1 MRLFWRFSNTVRVS
15 LVTLLFELC
24 YRVKSTD
31 NYWLRK
37 LFRGQTWTKWWLVNF
52 WDLQTKRKKVKIL
65 HLFLKVHIWLFLAR
79 KSNIKECLIWIL
91 APKMTIFN
99 NFGAKIQMV
108 KKWKYKQKSKFE
120 SWQYLFEFWRQ
131 KLHLAF
137 YFFGFLWFEWKSW
150 MKFKTFKQY
159 LFRQLFMAL
168 IVISHA

>member
-1 MRLFWRFSNTVRVS
+1 MRLFLIFSNHCDVS

-108 KKWKYKQKSKFE
+108 KKVKIQAKVKIRKLTIPFWILAPKIALSI
-120 SWQYLFEFWRQ
+120 LFFWV
-131 KLHLAF
+131 L
-137 YFFGFLWFEWKSW
+137 
-150 MKFKTFKQY
+150 
-159 LFRQLFMAL
+159 
-168 IVISHA
+168 VIWVEELNEIQNF